1 MMAMPTLVAPGA
13 VRDHL
18 VHVGWIDEELVAA
31 GHLRQ
36 GKPPTMLGMLTGHAL
51 IEVVRPRRS
60 KLLPRHFVLA
70 VTPTRVLAFKAWAG
84 GGEGADDYAIG
95 IRPGVRAEF
104 AREDVGLEDLADG
117 PRSKGGTLRVGADR
131 LPVGRPYLN
140 GDADTDALF
149 ALLGGVAPVVVGRVA
164 YPTVNV

>member
-13 VRDHL
+13 VRDYLIHQ
-18 VHVGWIDEELVAA
+18 GWIDEELVAA

-36 GKPPTMLGMLTGHAL
+36 GKPPTMLGMLTGHAV

-60 KLLPRHFVLA
+60 KLLPRHFILA

-104 AREDVGLEDLADG
+104 AREHVALHDLADG
-117 PRSKGGTLRVGADR
+117 AQSKGGTLSIGPDR
-131 LPVGRPYLN
+131 FPVSRPNLD

-149 ALLGGVAPVVVGRVA
+149 ALLGDAAA
-164 YPTVNV
+164 YPTVSV

>member
-1 MMAMPTLVAPGA
+1 MPTLVAPGA
-13 VRDHL
+13 FREYLLHQ
-18 VHVGWIDEELVAA
+18 GWIDEELVAA

-36 GKPPTMLGMLTGHAL
+36 GRPPTTLGMLTGHAL

-84 GGEGADDYAIG
+84 GGEGADDYAVG

-104 AREDVGLEDLADG
+104 ARAHVSLEDLPDG
-117 PRSKGGTLRVGADR
+117 PRSKGGTLRLGTDR
-131 LPVGRPYLN
+131 LPVARPNLD

-149 ALLGGVAPVVVGRVA
+149 ALLGGLDAA
-164 YPTVNV
+164 YPTVSV